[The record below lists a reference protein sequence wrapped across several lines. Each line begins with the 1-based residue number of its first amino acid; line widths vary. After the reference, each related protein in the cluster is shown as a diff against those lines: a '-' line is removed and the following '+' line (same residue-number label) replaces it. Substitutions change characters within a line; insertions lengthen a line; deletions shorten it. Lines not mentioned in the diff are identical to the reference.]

1 MTKGVIT
8 MNKKNMT
15 LLIIVVVTL
24 TLGIAVTATAGP
36 DCDNPKFADHSLCPP
51 PDPPPATTTTTT
63 TGPVAGQPCETITPK
78 NGTNE
83 LLEFRCDWTPENTG
97 AVSGTIQVEKIK
109 GEVSDVVMFV
119 RDANPGDVCV
129 LEQLRRPTGTLFEVS
144 FPLVHEGQTYWEQGG
159 THWCAQFDGVTGER
173 YDSNGDPLHVWVNV
187 RVKKDT
193 VVEISLFPGQA
204 P

>member
-1 MTKGVIT
+1 
-8 MNKKNMT
+8 MNKKNIT

-36 DCDNPKFADHSLCPP
+36 DCDNPKFAGNPLCPLP
-51 PDPPPATTTTTT
+51 P
-63 TGPVAGQPCETITPK
+63 PVAGQPCETITPRG
-78 NGTNE
+78 GTNE

-97 AVSGTIQVEKIK
+97 ALSGTVQVEKIK
-109 GEVSDVVMFV
+109 GEVSNVVMFV
-119 RDANPGDVCV
+119 RDSDPGHVCV
-129 LEQLRRPTGTLFEVS
+129 LEQLHRPTGTVFEAS
-144 FPLVHEGQTYWEQGG
+144 FPLVHEGQNYWEHGG
-159 THWCAQFDGVTGER
+159 THWCAQFAGVVGER

-193 VVEISLFPGQA
+193 VVKVSLFPGQA